1 MYVILGATGNTGS
14 RIAENL
20 LAKGQK
26 VRAVGRSADKLAGL
40 VSRGAEPFTGSVDD
54 AAAMTRA
61 FTGAK
66 AVYALIPPSM
76 KEKDFRGYQKRITEA
91 LGAALEKSGVQF
103 AVTLSSFGAELPSG
117 TGPIAGLHELEERLN
132 QISALNA
139 LHLRAAFFM
148 ENHLQVIGLI
158 KSMGIFGGTI
168 QADTRI
174 PMVATRDIGDV
185 AADALLAL
193 SFSGKST
200 RDILGQRD
208 ISHQE
213 AAPILG
219 AAIGKPNLRYSQ
231 VPNWQ
236 AKMAMAGMGLPG
248 GLVDLILEMNDA
260 ISSGKIKPTEARSA
274 QNTTPTSIEQ
284 FATEVFA
291 PAFQGKA
298 ASA

>member
-1 MYVILGATGNTGS
+1 MYVITGATGNTGKV
-14 RIAENL
+14 IAEKL
-20 LAKGQK
+20 LAAGQK
-26 VRAVGRSADKLAGL
+26 VRVVGRSADKLAGF
-40 VSRGAEPFTGSVDD
+40 VSRGAEAFAGSVDD
-54 AAAMTRA
+54 AEAMTRA

-66 AVYALIPPSM
+66 AVYALFPPSL
-76 KEKDFRGYQKRITEA
+76 KEKDYRGYQRRITEV
-91 LGAALEKSGVQF
+91 LGATLEKSGVQYV
-103 AVTLSSFGAELPSG
+103 VTLSSLGAELPSG

-148 ENHLQVIGLI
+148 ENSLQVIGLI

-168 QADTRI
+168 QADARI
-174 PMVATRDIGDV
+174 PMVATRDIGEF

-193 SFSGKST
+193 SFSGKTT
-200 RDILGQRD
+200 RDVLGQRD

-213 AAPILG
+213 IAPILG
-219 AAIGKPNLRYSQ
+219 AAIGKPNLRYTH

-248 GLVDLILEMNDA
+248 DTVNLLLEMNDA
-260 ISSGKIKPTEARSA
+260 ISEGKVKPTEPRSA
-274 QNTTPTSIEQ
+274 QNTTPTSIEE

>member
-1 MYVILGATGNTGS
+1 MYVVLGATGNTGK
-14 RIAENL
+14 RVVEKL
-20 LAKGQK
+20 LSKGQK
-26 VRAVGRSADKLAGL
+26 VRVVGRSADRLAGFA
-40 VSRGAEPFTGSVDD
+40 SRGAEAFAGSADD
-54 AAAMTRA
+54 AEAMTRA

-91 LGAALEKSGVQF
+91 LGTALEESGVQF
-103 AVTLSSFGAELPSG
+103 VVTLSSFGAELPSG

-148 ENHLQVIGLI
+148 ENHLQIIGLI

-174 PMVATRDIGDV
+174 PMVATRDVGDV

-213 AAPILG
+213 VAPILG
-219 AAIGKPNLRYSQ
+219 AAIGKPNLRYTQ

-248 GLVDLILEMNDA
+248 SLVDLLLEMNEA
-260 ISSGKIKPTEARSA
+260 IGTGKVKPTEPRSA